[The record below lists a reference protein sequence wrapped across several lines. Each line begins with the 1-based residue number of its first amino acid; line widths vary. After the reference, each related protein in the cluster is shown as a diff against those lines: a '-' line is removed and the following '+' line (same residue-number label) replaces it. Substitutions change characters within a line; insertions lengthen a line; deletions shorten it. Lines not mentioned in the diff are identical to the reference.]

1 MKAKLVKESLNE
13 REIPRFPGRSEP
25 GRLPHEIAAS
35 ILSYVKPEDP
45 EYFEDEDLYKVVEW
59 LSVNWTAITGLPAES
74 LFTDPEDDEQPPWP
88 PAVIEALDMLD
99 ISDYEII
106 RAVDEFA
113 GRDTSGHY

>member
-13 REIPRFPGRSEP
+13 RDLFGSEKTSSEQA
-25 GRLPHEIAAS
+25 HEIAVS

-45 EYFEDEDLYKVVEW
+45 EYFEDKDLYKVVEW
-59 LSVNWTAITGLPAES
+59 LRDNWTEITGLPAES